1 MKIDK
6 KNIALLAGFVL
17 TLILAYQ
24 LSISKT
30 FDTRRKFLE
39 LQEQTKMQSGITSEI
54 AYLKQQNEYYEKEL
68 EKNQISIGSSFQS
81 NLLKIINSFA
91 STNNLQIT
99 SFHEPHVFKQQ
110 ESVTKTYR
118 FSVKGDF
125 STILRLVH
133 SIEQYGN
140 YGNIVS
146 LDFKKKKNYK
156 SNKEYLE
163 CGVLLQRKERSQP
176 H

>member
-1 MKIDK
+1 MRIDK
-6 KNIALLAGFVL
+6 KNMILLAGFFL
-17 TLILAYQ
+17 TLILGYH

-30 FDTRRKFLE
+30 FDAREKFLE
-39 LQEQTKMQSGITSEI
+39 LQGQVSMQSRITSEM

-91 STNNLQIT
+91 STNSLQIT
-99 SFHEPHVFKQQ
+99 GFHEPHVFIQQ
-110 ESVTKTYR
+110 ESITKTYR

-133 SIEQYGN
+133 SIEQFGN

-146 LDFKKKKNYK
+146 MDFKKKKNYK

-163 CGVLLQRKERSQP
+163 CGLLLQRKERSQP